1 MRYPASAL
9 VIFLITFL
17 QAFGQDSLKS
27 DVHKGELSLKI
38 KLISF
43 VRNNEY
49 FNPIEDSKLLI
60 TSGMPAAGDKSLWIE
75 GYTLTGSFIRPELVF
90 APSQRITIAA
100 GAHLLKYS
108 GFNKFSQARPVISAS
123 LRLARGTTLTV
134 GSFGDDGNHMMFDPH
149 FSRERIYTAYAE
161 DGLQVRTVNEH
172 FFNDAWLNWE
182 NFIFKG
188 DTTREIF
195 TFGESFR
202 YRSPEIADFL
212 QVEIPAQLQ
221 FKHFGGQISDYYE
234 HVTTFFNFAGGLRIN
249 ADLGRKYGCAGVEYL
264 RFYNKVIPSRSS
276 DIISHGYAGWLRFH
290 YDNRI
295 FRAGVSYWR
304 AHDFYAPNGNGIYAS
319 VFYFGSHYV
328 IHDRRVLTGSFFIR
342 YHPEDYFE
350 LLFGIETF
358 YDICADRL
366 DHAMMLHLNFDRIF
380 RLGTV
385 KKI

>member
-1 MRYPASAL
+1 MRYPAAAI
-9 VIFLITFL
+9 VIFLSTFL
-17 QAFGQDSLKS
+17 QAHGQDTIKT
-27 DVHKGELSLKI
+27 DTHKGELSLKI
-38 KLISF
+38 KLLGF

-60 TSGMPAAGDKSLWIE
+60 TSGMPAPGDKSLWIE

-90 APSQRITIAA
+90 APSERITIAA

-123 LRLARGTTLTV
+123 LKLTRSTTLTV
-134 GSFGDDGNHMMFDPH
+134 GSFGDNHNMFDPH

-161 DGLQVRTVNEH
+161 DGLQIRTINKH

-182 NFIFKG
+182 NFIFRG

-202 YRSPEIADFL
+202 YTSSKFADFL

-234 HVTTFFNFAGGLRIN
+234 HVTTFFNFTAGVRIN
-249 ADLGRKYGCAGVEYL
+249 ADIGQKYGRAGVEYL
-264 RFYNKVIPSRSS
+264 RFLNSVIPSRSS

-295 FRAGVSYWR
+295 FHLGVSYWR

-319 VFYFGSHYV
+319 VFDFSSGYV

-342 YHPEDYFE
+342 YLPEDYFE

-358 YDICADRL
+358 YDTCANRL
-366 DHAMMLHLNFDRIF
+366 DHAMMLHLNFNRIF
-380 RLGTV
+380 SLATLR
-385 KKI
+385 